1 MPVCRLSAVRMAAQP
16 ALVPPSPTAPRHGD
30 VRRINRLR
38 EECGSER
45 LVQVFTSLV
54 SPGKPPTVRDIAAQL
69 DVPPATAHRAM
80 QSIPLRDISNKAHTQ
95 QREMLRRVVEQPA
108 AALTPCLRPSN
119 NQYLDNTEEE
129 MLTKL
134 IDDRAR
140 NEQAMGKSSI
150 RQAAAD
156 IRSYRT
162 GQVERLPGKT
172 WYYDLVT
179 RLQSGFKQVKPSA
192 KEHKRAD
199 AERADEIKAWF
210 AILKEHI
217 DKHNYAPGCMF
228 AMDETGLDGEAAS
241 RERVLIP
248 KDLKRGSQIKGSLRE
263 HISMLHICNAAGH
276 TLPPIFAFQ
285 GVWYNAALLEG
296 APVESRV
303 VMQASGY
310 FEQQHMLG
318 IMQHIFSYID
328 SNPEM
333 YRARGLFG
341 RAGARLPTLLIFDG
355 CDTHNAANAMEYA
368 ESRNMTVLRLLPNLT
383 HLMQVADVSIFGPFK
398 TYYSQECELWRR
410 THHGQLMSKYDIAR
424 VATPAWLKAASV
436 ENVVSAFAEVGQH
449 PFKPSAVLD
458 KVRALPPLPWWLR
471 CTCAVLTVLICA
483 VVSALQRA
491 VADAEPTH
499 SKRCDAHAARP
510 PTAGD

>member
-1 MPVCRLSAVRMAAQP
+1 MAAQP
-16 ALVPPSPTAPRHGD
+16 ALVPPSPAAPRPGD
-30 VRRINRLR
+30 VRRIDRLR
-38 EECGSER
+38 QDCGSEL

-54 SPGKPPTVRDIAAQL
+54 SPGKPPTVRDVAARL
-69 DVPPATAHRAM
+69 GASPATTHRAM
-80 QSIPLRDISNKAHTQ
+80 QSIPLRDISNMAHTQ

-108 AALTPCLRPSN
+108 AVLTPSVRPSN

-162 GQVERLPGKT
+162 GQEEKLPSKT

-179 RLQSGFKQVKPSA
+179 RLQPGFKQVKPCA

-199 AERADEIKAWF
+199 AERTDEIKDWF

-217 DKHNYAPGCMF
+217 DKHKYAPGCIF

-241 RERVLIP
+241 RERVLVP
-248 KDLKRGSQIKGSLRE
+248 KDLKRGIQIKGSLRE

-285 GVWYNAALLEG
+285 GVWYNAALLDG
-296 APVESRV
+296 APVDSRV

-318 IMQHIFSYID
+318 ILQHIFSYID
-328 SNPEM
+328 SNPAQ
-333 YRARGLFG
+333 YRVGGHA
-341 RAGARLPTLLIFDG
+341 AGARLPTLLIFDG
-355 CDTHNAANAMEYA
+355 CGTHSAANAMEYA
-368 ESRNMTVLRLLPNLT
+368 ESRSMAVLRLLPNLT

-398 TYYSQECELWRR
+398 AYYSQECELWRR
-410 THHGQLMSKYDIAR
+410 EHHGQLMSKYDIAR

-436 ENVVSAFAEVGQH
+436 KNVLAAFAEVGQH
-449 PFKPSAVLD
+449 PFNPSVVLD
-458 KVRALPPLPWWLR
+458 KVCELLPLFVV
-471 CTCAVLTVLICA
+471 AVLHLGCT
-483 VVSALQRA
+483 
-491 VADAEPTH
+491 D
-499 SKRCDAHAARP
+499 
-510 PTAGD
+510 